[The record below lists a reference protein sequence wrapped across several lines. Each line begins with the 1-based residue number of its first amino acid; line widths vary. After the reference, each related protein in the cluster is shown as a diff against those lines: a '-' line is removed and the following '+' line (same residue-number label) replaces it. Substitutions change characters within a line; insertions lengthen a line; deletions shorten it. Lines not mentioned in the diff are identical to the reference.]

1 MKVVIA
7 SDHGGFEYKQRLVK
21 LFSDQDYEISD
32 LGAFNDSP
40 SDYPDYAEAV
50 ASAILNGKAEKGILI
65 CGSGAGVSVAANKF
79 KGIRAAVCHDT
90 YSAHQCVE
98 HAILDYK
105 LALQLPYT
113 YARNNDEGI
122 EGPSPFWRMGAAS
135 LKKFVE
141 ISDNEGFDFTTN
153 LHQYTTK
160 VLFLYSENNKAY
172 GQAFANKEAAFFPN
186 PQVSRVNGTGH
197 EMIYF
202 KWDNV
207 AALALPYLNSLR

>member
-98 HAILDYK
+98 HDDVNVLCLGERVI
-105 LALQLPYT
+105 
-113 YARNNDEGI
+113 GI
-122 EGPSPFWRMGAAS
+122 ELSKEIVVAFLAA
-135 LKKFVE
+135 KFSHE
-141 ISDNEGFDFTTN
+141 ERHERRLG
-153 LHQYTTK
+153 K
-160 VLFLYSENNKAY
+160 VRAIEEKNMK
-172 GQAFANKEAAFFPN
+172 
-186 PQVSRVNGTGH
+186 
-197 EMIYF
+197 
-202 KWDNV
+202 
-207 AALALPYLNSLR
+207 